1 MEVIIDGS
9 QLNKQK
15 ELHETIARQLELP
28 DYYGENLD
36 ALWDVL
42 TEQTA
47 PMKITIRHG
56 ERFLRQLGA
65 YGETVLELLQ
75 EAEEANENITVEI
88 EL

>member
-36 ALWDVL
+36 ALWDIL

-56 ERFLRQLGA
+56 ERFFAAVGCLR
-65 YGETVLELLQ
+65 
-75 EAEEANENITVEI
+75 
-88 EL
+88 

>member
-1 MEVIIDGS
+1 MKQLHDSWSCRIITV
-9 QLNKQK
+9 K
-15 ELHETIARQLELP
+15 I
-28 DYYGENLD
+28 
-36 ALWDVL
+36 L

>member
-28 DYYGENLD
+28 GYYGENLD

-75 EAEEANENITVEI
+75 EAEEATQNITVEI

>member
-47 PMKITIRHG
+47 SMKITIRHG